1 MIRHRARA
9 KGARLRSDVVV
20 ALAAMVGWMGVGNPD
35 APVADAAMFEDVAE
49 VRSLLQNGADVNAA
63 HGDGMTAL
71 HWAARHGHVELT
83 EMLVYAGGHLDAT
96 TRLGPFTPA
105 MIAAEGGHGDVVE
118 VLLEAGADPEVATST
133 GVTALHLAARSGS
146 EEAVRAL
153 LDRGAAVDAME
164 NAWNQTPLIWA
175 ADAGRSAVVELLIL
189 AGADVTTQSKVV
201 IPRDLEAEDAVLSR
215 EYAARMAEVRA
226 ARLAEATGGADTT
239 PPAEETEDEDA
250 SSEEGDE
257 EEESP
262 EEAGEEEAAEEET
275 EEEPTEETEEEAS
288 EEPEEE
294 ASEETEEEA
303 ATEEED
309 DEEEDEVDRDAAGL
323 PTAPPQPSDEER
335 PLSYGELVG
344 GLGGLSPLHHAVRE
358 GHRDAAMALLD
369 AGADINQVTGGD
381 HSSPM
386 VLATINGHFD
396 LAIELMERGA
406 DVNLAS
412 DAGVTPLFGA
422 INVHWAPKALYPQPK
437 AHEQQQHS
445 YLQFMEKVLEAG
457 ADVNARVSKHIWFMS
472 YNFDLLGVNVDGA
485 TPFWRAAYAADV
497 EAMKLL
503 VAWGADPNIPT
514 RKQPQRRFRRGG
526 DDTEDKSG
534 LDPVPV
540 GGPAIYPIH
549 AASGVGFGQG
559 YAANAHRSVPDGWV
573 PAVKY
578 LVEELGADVNARDH
592 DGFSAV
598 HHAASRGDNELIHY
612 LVEMGADVTLVSRRG
627 QTTADMANGP
637 VQRVQP
643 YPETVALLE
652 SLGSENNN
660 NCRSC

>member
-1 MIRHRARA
+1 MIRLRARA
-9 KGARLRSDVVV
+9 KGARLRMDVVLALAV
-20 ALAAMVGWMGVGNPD
+20 ALVFTGADNPE
-35 APVADAAMFEDVAE
+35 APVADAAMREDVSE
-49 VRSLLQNGADVNAA
+49 VRQLLQGGADVNAA
-63 HGDGMTAL
+63 QGDGMTAL
-71 HWAARHGHVELT
+71 HWAARHGHVELA

-96 TRLGPFTPA
+96 TRLGPYTPV
-105 MIAAEGGHGDVVE
+105 MIAAEGGHGGVVE
-118 VLLEAGADPEVATST
+118 ALLASGADPDVTTST
-133 GVTALHLAARSGS
+133 GVSALHLAARSGD
-146 EEAVRAL
+146 EQAVRAL
-153 LDRGAAVDAME
+153 LDRGAEVDAAE
-164 NAWNQTPLIWA
+164 NAWNQTPLMWA
-175 ADAGRSAVVELLIL
+175 ADAGRKGVVDLLVL
-189 AGADVTTQSKVV
+189 AGADVTTMTKVV
-201 IPRDLEAEDAVLSR
+201 VLRDLEEEDAVQSR
-215 EYAARMAEVRA
+215 EYATRMGELRA
-226 ARLAEATGGADTT
+226 QRLAEATAGDEAPVDLSGES
-239 PPAEETEDEDA
+239 PPDETEDEAPEDEDEA
-250 SSEEGDE
+250 PE
-257 EEESP
+257 EEEEP
-262 EEAGEEEAAEEET
+262 AEEDETEDEAAEDE
-275 EEEPTEETEEEAS
+275 
-288 EEPEEE
+288 
-294 ASEETEEEA
+294 
-303 ATEEED
+303 
-309 DEEEDEVDRDAAGL
+309 DEEEDNEPRVDRDAAGL
-323 PTAPPQPSDEER
+323 PTAPPPADDEAR

-344 GLGGLSPLHHAVRE
+344 GHGGLSPLHHAVRE
-358 GHRDAAMALLD
+358 GHTDAALALID
-369 AGADINQVTGGD
+369 AGADVNQVTGGD
-381 HSSPM
+381 HSSPI

-396 LAIELMERGA
+396 LALELLERGA

-445 YLQFMEKVLEAG
+445 YLEFMEKMLEAG
-457 ADVNARVSKHIWFMS
+457 ADVDARVSKHIWFMS

-485 TPFWRAAYAADV
+485 TAFWRAAYAADV

-503 VAWGADPNIPT
+503 VAYGADPNIPT

-526 DDTEDKSG
+526 DDDAEDESG

-592 DGFSAV
+592 DGFSPV
-598 HHAASRGDNELIHY
+598 HHAASRGDNELILY
-612 LVEMGADVTLVSRRG
+612 LVEQGADVTLVSRRG

>member
-1 MIRHRARA
+1 MSRDRARA
-9 KGARLRSDVVV
+9 KGARLRLDLVL
-20 ALAAMVGWMGVGNPD
+20 ALAATLVWTGAGNPE
-35 APVADAAMFEDVAE
+35 APVADAAMREDVSE
-49 VRSLLQNGADVNAA
+49 VRQLLQGGADVNAA
-63 HGDGMTAL
+63 QGDGMTAL
-71 HWAARHGHVELT
+71 HWAARHGHVELA
-83 EMLVYAGGHLDAT
+83 EMLVYAGAHVDAT
-96 TRLGPFTPA
+96 TRLGPYTPV
-105 MIAAEGGHGDVVE
+105 MIAAEGGHGGVVE
-118 VLLEAGADPEVATST
+118 ALLAAGADLEVTTST

-146 EEAVRAL
+146 EQAVSAL
-153 LDRGAAVDAME
+153 LDRGAAVDVAE
-164 NAWNQTPLIWA
+164 SAWNQTPLMWA
-175 ADAGRSAVVELLIL
+175 ADAGRKNVVELLVL
-189 AGADVTTQSKVV
+189 AGADVAATTKVV
-201 IPRDLEAEDAVLSR
+201 IMRDLEEEDAILAR
-215 EYAARMAEVRA
+215 EYDARISELRA
-226 ARLAEATGGADTT
+226 QRLAEATAGEAPVDLSGESPPEEGAAEDEEADDEEADDEEAEEEEQ
-239 PPAEETEDEDA
+239 PAEEED
-250 SSEEGDE
+250 
-257 EEESP
+257 
-262 EEAGEEEAAEEET
+262 EAAEED
-275 EEEPTEETEEEAS
+275 EEP
-288 EEPEEE
+288 
-294 ASEETEEEA
+294 A
-303 ATEEED
+303 AED
-309 DEEEDEVDRDAAGL
+309 DEEEDEAPVVVDPDAQNA
-323 PTAPPQPSDEER
+323 PTAPPSEEEEAR

-344 GLGGLSPLHHAVRE
+344 GHGGLSPLHHAVRE
-358 GHRDAAMALLD
+358 GHTEAALALID
-369 AGADINQVTGGD
+369 AGADVNQVTGGD

-396 LAIELMERGA
+396 LALELLERGA
-406 DVNLAS
+406 DVNLTS
-412 DAGVTPLFGA
+412 DAGVAPLFAA

-445 YLQFMEKVLEAG
+445 YLEFMEKVLEAG

-497 EAMKLL
+497 EAMKML

-526 DDTEDKSG
+526 GDDQEDQSG

-592 DGFSAV
+592 DGFSPV
-598 HHAASRGDNELIHY
+598 HHAASRGDNDLILY
-612 LVEMGADVTLVSRRG
+612 LVEQGADVTLLSRRG